1 MKVREKSRALSVIEC
16 ICHVAF
22 IYPIIAFIWYLFA
35 DSSATNISVFLW
47 VALSEVFMYMLR
59 RRLQRDWKQYG
70 VLVIYIAL
78 LALFINEFG
87 GVYLCAGIAIAVL
100 HLIIIWM
107 NSVVDLEVPSVLV
120 AVLLFIIGIGVWLL
134 SATKILYIFYIGEFV
149 YAFGIVIYKN
159 FKSANDFIWENRR
172 TAFLSA
178 EQIQNAN
185 YLVTFVLGVIILAV
199 TAVCGVL
206 FSPMLSLL
214 KQPIINFLYKCFGVN
229 VTPLTEGAFV
239 KIEDE
244 EIGEIADLPEKVEP
258 GSVIAGIILGIIAI
272 IAIVIV
278 VIFIIRIIKLLS
290 SDTAD
295 GDIKEYIIPFHH
307 EEVSSVEKK
316 EEEKTDDRPAKR
328 IRRIYKKKI
337 KSNLKKYESV
347 PKSSTP
353 DEQKK
358 LAGLSG
364 EGTDEFMELYHK
376 ARYSDEECTEE
387 DVEKMK
393 NYK

>member
-1 MKVREKSRALSVIEC
+1 MKVREKSRALSVIEF
-16 ICHVAF
+16 ICHMAF

-35 DSSATNISVFLW
+35 DSSATKISVFLW

-120 AVLLFIIGIGVWLL
+120 AVLLFVIGIGVWLL

-159 FKSANDFIWENRR
+159 LKSANDFIWENRR

-199 TAVCGVL
+199 STVCGVL

-229 VTPLTEGAFV
+229 VTPLAEGAFV